1 MSETP
6 SPTRAA
12 APQARR
18 VDRWV
23 LQAWIVAVGTAL
35 LWALLR

>member
-1 MSETP
+1 MPETP
-6 SPTRAA
+6 PPTRIAT
-12 APQARR
+12 PQPRR

-23 LQAWIVAVGTAL
+23 LQAWSVAVGTAL

>member
-1 MSETP
+1 MPEPP

-18 VDRWV
+18 VERWV
-23 LQAWIVAVGTAL
+23 LQAWIVAVGAAL
-35 LWALLR
+35 LWALLG

>member
-12 APQARR
+12 VPQPRR

-23 LQAWIVAVGTAL
+23 LQAWIVAVGIAL